1 MIEMMIITLFLC
13 ALFVIISGIDVLFWL
28 QIIQFFEAKSLKK
41 RFKIVPFCLFSRLF
55 YVKMTPFFELLEI
68 HLPFAYHF
76 PKWINSVGNRKV
88 FVTVNC

>member
-1 MIEMMIITLFLC
+1 MIEMMIIALFLC

-55 YVKMTPFFELLEI
+55 LCFFELLEI